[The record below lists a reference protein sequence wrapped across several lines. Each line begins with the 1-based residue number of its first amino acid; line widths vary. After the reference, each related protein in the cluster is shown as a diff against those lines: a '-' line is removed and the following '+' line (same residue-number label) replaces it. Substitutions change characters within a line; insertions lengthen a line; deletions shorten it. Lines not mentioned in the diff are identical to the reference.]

1 MTAVFVTR
9 RSLRRRPP
17 VGGAAGGV
25 ACGSG
30 SRRQGLTLIEMLLVL
45 ALVVAMA
52 AMVVPTLGVF
62 DDEYL
67 RQAAEQV
74 RGDWT
79 AARVEAMTSGLTQVF
94 RYEIETGEYVL
105 QPWEGDDALLE
116 ASAGASAS
124 GGISRGT
131 LNTPESGN
139 GSLANP
145 AALGAGG
152 FGGTSGSPYAAPA
165 GSGAGMMA
173 NTSAVHQK
181 TLPEQIKI
189 ASCQVGM
196 DIRAVQ
202 VADAVGSSY
211 LAPPILFY
219 PDGTTSD
226 AILTLVNEEGDSISL
241 QLRGLTGITQ
251 VSEISYQQGLV
262 PTGPNPAGGGM
273 PAGGLR

>member
-1 MTAVFVTR
+1 MAAEFVMR
-9 RSLRRRPP
+9 CSVRRRPHSR
-17 VGGAAGGV
+17 GTAGGL

-30 SRRQGLTLIEMLLVL
+30 ARRAFTLIELLLVL

-52 AMVVPTLGVF
+52 GLIVPALGVF

-67 RQAAEQV
+67 RQAADQV

-94 RYEIETGEYVL
+94 RYEIETGQYVI

-116 ASAGASAS
+116 ASPGASSS
-124 GGISRGT
+124 GGISSGT
-131 LNTPESGN
+131 FGTPAG
-139 GSLANP
+139 GGTLANP
-145 AALGAGG
+145 TGLSVGAN
-152 FGGTSGSPYAAPA
+152 SPYAAPA
-165 GSGAGMMA
+165 GSGGGMIGG
-173 NTSAVHQK
+173 SAVVHQK
-181 TLPEQIKI
+181 TLPEQITF

-226 AILTLVNEEGDSISL
+226 AILTLANEEGDTIRL
-241 QLRGLTGITQ
+241 QLRGLTGIVQ
-251 VSEISYQQGLV
+251 VSEIEYQQGLV
-262 PTGPNPAGGGM
+262 PTGPAGVQ
-273 PAGGLR
+273 P